1 MKNVVDIK
9 KGKKTEIRKYLMYIL
24 FVIILIYILYAI
36 YLLVKAPTDTFTIES
51 GTLTQEESGT
61 RSYNKRRD
69 SNKRWKLQKRY
80 NPNSFGKRKSCKKT
94 GSV

>member
-36 YLLVKAPTDTFTIES
+36 YLLVKTPTDTFTIER

-61 RSYNKRRD
+61 RSYNKRRN
-69 SNKRWKLQKRY
+69 SNKR
-80 NPNSFGKRKSCKKT
+80 
-94 GSV
+94 